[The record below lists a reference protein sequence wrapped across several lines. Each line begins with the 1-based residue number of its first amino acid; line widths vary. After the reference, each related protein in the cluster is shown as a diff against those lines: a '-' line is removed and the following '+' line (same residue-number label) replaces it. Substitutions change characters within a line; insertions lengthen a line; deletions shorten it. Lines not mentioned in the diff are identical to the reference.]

1 MRDLSV
7 SYARLVEA
15 AEARRRHMPLRVIT
29 ALPIALVVYLITDFT
44 SIWAWMGVYI
54 AAQFLEVWVV
64 RPSQPNWRKPSPG
77 RMIFI
82 IALFVLPA
90 VILSGICGALW
101 LLGGSYGPALAVF
114 LISGSVINL
123 IVISAQSRIAFLTSS
138 APYLLT
144 AALVVIFD
152 PDVTPFYRPV
162 MILACLLMLS
172 SSLVTWRMFER
183 AITAQKDALREAE
196 ARRLEAE
203 AALRAKAGYIATVS
217 QELKSPINTILSSA
231 AQLQGPTPAAAD
243 IRAQAQR
250 IARSGAT
257 MRGLLNDLA
266 DFARL
271 ESGGVLVEHIPFDLR
286 RKGHDILRAWR
297 PAARRKGLRLKLE
310 GGASLP
316 RWVNGDPMRISQALN
331 ALFATAIRNAEG
343 GSVTIRLSAT
353 TGDDGRI
360 GITVVL
366 IDTGPAPSTDELEAL
381 FSPFDRPSPRVG
393 GSGLGLAISRE
404 LARLMGG
411 DLTAEAGAEA
421 GAVFTLGF
429 RVYPIDAPEPQD
441 ILTAVIGAR
450 VLIVGPAPLHRR
462 AMELLLPLGL
472 HPVLAETGETA
483 LATLDRKA
491 FDIVLM
497 GCSLPGLNGFEV
509 TRRLRTSPSGN
520 RSIPVVGLVSSAAPR
535 DWDGCRRAGMN
546 SWVATPIDGAE
557 LYAAMAE
564 ALVARRRARDAAPA

>member
-1 MRDLSV
+1 
-7 SYARLVEA
+7 
-15 AEARRRHMPLRVIT
+15 MPLRVIT
-29 ALPIALVVYLITDFT
+29 AFPIALIVYLITEFHT
-44 SIWAWMGVYI
+44 IWVWMGLYLI
-54 AAQFLEVWVV
+54 AQLLEVWIL
-64 RPSQPNWRKPSPG
+64 RPSSATWRKPSLG
-77 RMIFI
+77 RMIFVI
-82 IALFVLPA
+82 TLFVFPA
-90 VILSGICGALW
+90 VVLSGICGALW

-172 SSLVTWRMFER
+172 SSMVTWRLFER
-183 AITAQKDALREAE
+183 AISAQKDALREAE
-196 ARRLEAE
+196 TRRQEAE
-203 AALRAKAGYIATVS
+203 AALRAKGGYIATVS
-217 QELKSPINTILSSA
+217 QELKSPINAILSAA
-231 AQLQGPTPAAAD
+231 AQLQGPTPPGD
-243 IRAQAQR
+243 VRGHAQR
-250 IARSGAT
+250 IARSGST

-266 DFARL
+266 DFAKL
-271 ESGGVLVEHIPFDLR
+271 ESGGMLVEHIPFDLR
-286 RKGHDILRAWR
+286 RKGHDVLRAWR

-331 ALFATAIRNAEG
+331 ALFATAIRDTETG
-343 GSVTIRLSAT
+343 MVTIRLSAG

-360 GITVVL
+360 GVKVVL
-366 IDTGPAPSTDELEAL
+366 IDNGPGYSTSELEDL
-381 FSPFDRPSPRVG
+381 FSPFERTGAHFG
-393 GSGLGLAISRE
+393 GASGLGLAISRE

-411 DLTAEAGAEA
+411 DLTVESRPGE
-421 GAVFTLGF
+421 GSTLTLNF

-441 ILTAVIGAR
+441 ILSAVMGTR
-450 VLIVGPAPLHRR
+450 VLLVAPSPVHRR

-472 HPVLAETGETA
+472 QPAVAETGETA
-483 LATLDRKA
+483 LAMLDRQA

-497 GCSLPGLNGFEV
+497 GVSLPGMNGFEV
-509 TRRLRTSPSGN
+509 TRRLRTSPNGN
-520 RSIPVVGLVSSAAPR
+520 RTIPVVGLVPSAAPR

-546 SWVATPIDGAE
+546 SWVAAPIDGPE

-564 ALVARRRARDAAPA
+564 ALVARRRSRETAPA

>member
-7 SYARLVEA
+7 SYARLLEA

-29 ALPIALVVYLITDFT
+29 ALPIALVVYLITEF
-44 SIWAWMGVYI
+44 SSVWVWMGVHI
-54 AAQFLEVWVV
+54 AAQVLEVWAI
-64 RPSQPNWRKPSPG
+64 RPARAEWRKPSWG

-82 IALFVLPA
+82 VALFVLPA
-90 VILSGICGALW
+90 LILSGICGALW

-162 MILACLLMLS
+162 TILACLLMLS

-183 AITAQKDALREAE
+183 AITAQKDALNEAE
-196 ARRLEAE
+196 ARRLEVE

-217 QELKSPINTILSSA
+217 QELKSPINAILAAA
-231 AQLQGPTPAAAD
+231 AQLQGTHPPAAEV
-243 IRAQAQR
+243 RGLGQR
-250 IARSGAT
+250 IARSGST

-271 ESGGVLVEHIPFDLR
+271 ESGGMLVEHIPFDLR
-286 RKGHDILRAWR
+286 RKGHDVLRAWR

-310 GGASLP
+310 GAATLP

-343 GSVTIRLSAT
+343 GSVTIRLSAKS
-353 TGDDGRI
+353 GDDGRI

-366 IDTGPAPSTDELEAL
+366 IDTGPAPSTEELEAL
-381 FSPFDRPSPRVG
+381 FSPFDRASPRVG

-411 DLTAEAGAEA
+411 DLTAVAGAEE
-421 GAVFTLGF
+421 GAVFTLSF

-450 VLIVGPAPLHRR
+450 VLVAAPSALHRA

-472 HPVLAETGETA
+472 RPAVAESGETA
-483 LATLDRKA
+483 LAMLDRQA

-497 GCSLPGLNGFEV
+497 GTGLPGLNGFEV

-520 RSIPVVGLVSSAAPR
+520 RAIPVVGLVPSAAPR

-546 SWVATPIDGAE
+546 SWVAAPIDGAE

-564 ALVARRRARDAAPA
+564 ALVTRRRARETAPA